1 MARRAGVCEVYLRRV
16 FQQELQLTP
25 KQYLMQVR
33 MQQAVSLLQSGY
45 YTVTQVAHFCGFTDE
60 KYFSTA
66 FKKMNGCQPSKYLY
80 SFVP

>member
-1 MARRAGVCEVYLRRV
+1 M

-25 KQYLMQVR
+25 KQYLK
-33 MQQAVSLLQSGY
+33 QAVFLLQSGY